1 MKNIDDMR
9 VGDFL
14 YLLDCMQEECCQHKR
29 CEGCRY
35 IDFCHV
41 NMPSIDSLGIRITV
55 EGYAEANGLLEHMHY
70 VNDQKWISVNDRLP
84 EDGESVLT
92 YEDQDKEICLLKDQ
106 LNRLTDINNN
116 LWNLFIEQSKQIK
129 MLNNL
134 KPSLNELK
142 PNERNKK

>member
-1 MKNIDDMR
+1 
-9 VGDFL
+9 
-14 YLLDCMQEECCQHKR
+14 
-29 CEGCRY
+29 
-35 IDFCHV
+35 
-41 NMPSIDSLGIRITV
+41 MPNTERQLRQTI
-55 EGYAEANGLLEHMHY
+55 
-70 VNDQKWISVNDRLP
+70 
-84 EDGESVLT
+84 
-92 YEDQDKEICLLKDQ
+92 YEQDKEIYLLKDQ